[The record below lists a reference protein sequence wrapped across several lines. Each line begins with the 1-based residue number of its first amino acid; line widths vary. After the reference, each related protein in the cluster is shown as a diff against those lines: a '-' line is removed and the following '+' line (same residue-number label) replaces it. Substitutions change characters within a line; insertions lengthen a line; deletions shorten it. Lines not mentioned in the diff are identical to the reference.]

1 MFKKIL
7 SIIIL
12 LSVGS
17 VQITRAG
24 EGMWPLTLINKLQD
38 DMQSKGLKLTAEDIY
53 SINKTCMKD
62 AVVRLMSKQ
71 NRMFCTGEVISD
83 QGLFLTNHHC
93 GYPTVQELSTPE
105 DNILQKGFWAK
116 NLSEERPAIFNIGL
130 LTKVED
136 ITARVLDSINLNDD
150 ETTRA
155 AAVAAHLTKLT
166 TQLKNEIGDGKDN
179 YVVDIV
185 PFYSGNKY
193 LAMYYQVFSDI
204 RLVGVPPENIG
215 KFGGETDNWEWPR
228 HTCDISIFRIYANKD
243 NAPAAYSKDNKP
255 FHPRYYFPVN
265 IQGPKEKDY
274 AMIMGYPGRTQRYTY
289 SGGIKYYS
297 SKERPKRVKVRRD
310 ILDIYE
316 EFMHADPKIKL
327 MYAEKYAGLANYWK
341 KFMGEATAL
350 NQLHIYDRRKDAEDT
365 FAKWVKD
372 NNKTAMYGE
381 VFDLYTK
388 AYADLDTYGLYST
401 YFQDAINNSQPMS
414 ISMQFSKLEPLLS
427 DKTKADELKKQVDE
441 LSKGLDE
448 NYREFYQPIEK
459 KVLISVLMHVFTD
472 LDHTHLPQSLND
484 LAAEYKTDY
493 AAMAESLW
501 KKSMFISKEK
511 VAEFLKDPSAKK
523 LKKDPI
529 YIIANDYANAMNVTL
544 KPTFTSITNKLNRAN
559 RLFLNGTLE
568 MDKNKLFAPDANGTM
583 RVTYGQVL
591 PYDGK
596 DAMHYRSFT
605 TADGVLEKYTPG
617 DIEFDA
623 PTRLIEMMKQKNFG
637 RYADKDGTLHTCF
650 ITDND
655 ITGGNSGSPV
665 INGNGELIGTA
676 FDGNWEAISS
686 DFAFEPKLQRTISVD
701 IRYTLFIIDK
711 FGGASNL
718 IKEMKIIE

>member
-1 MFKKIL
+1 MFKKFL
-7 SIIIL
+7 ALFVL

-17 VQITRAG
+17 VQLTLAG

-62 AVVRLMSKQ
+62 AIVRLMSKQ

-105 DNILQKGFWAK
+105 DNILQNGFWAK
-116 NLSEERPAIFNIGL
+116 NMSEERPAIFNIGL

-136 ITARVLDSINLNDD
+136 VTSRVLDSININDE
-150 ETTRA
+150 ETKRA
-155 AAVAAHLTKLT
+155 AAVAARITKIAA
-166 TQLKNEIGDGKDN
+166 QLKSEIGEGKDN
-179 YVVDIV
+179 YVVDII
-185 PFYSGNKY
+185 PFYSGNKF

-204 RLVGVPPENIG
+204 RLVGVPPESIG

-228 HTCDISIFRIYANKD
+228 HACDISLFRIYANKD
-243 NAPAAYSKDNKP
+243 NAPAAFSKDNQP

-297 SKERPKRVKVRRD
+297 GKERPKRVKVRRD
-310 ILDIYE
+310 VLDVYDE
-316 EFMHADPKIKL
+316 YMNADPKIKL
-327 MYAEKYAGLANYWK
+327 MYSEKKASLANYWK
-341 KFMGEATAL
+341 KYMGEATAL
-350 NQLHIYDRRKDAEDT
+350 ERLHIYDRRKEAENA

-372 NNKTAMYGE
+372 NNKTAVYGE
-381 VFDLYTK
+381 VFDLYNK
-388 AYADLDTYGLYST
+388 GYAQLDTFGLLTT
-401 YFQDAINNSQPMS
+401 YYQDAVNNSQPMT
-414 ISMQFSKLEPLLS
+414 IGIQFAKLEPLLK
-427 DKTKADELKKQVDE
+427 DKAKADEATKQAGELAKTMDE
-441 LSKGLDE
+441 TYK
-448 NYREFYQPIEK
+448 EFYEPIEK
-459 KVLISVLMHVFTD
+459 KVMTAVLMHVFQD
-472 LDHTHLPQSLND
+472 LDPKFLPKSWLD
-484 LAAEYKTDY
+484 LYSKYKTDY
-493 AAMAESLW
+493 AGMTEMLW
-501 KKSMFISKEK
+501 RKSIFSSKEK
-511 VAEFLKDPSAKK
+511 VDAFLKNPSAKK
-523 LKKDPI
+523 LAKDPV
-529 YIIANDYANAMNVTL
+529 YILANDYSNEINVTL
-544 KPTFTSITNKLNRAN
+544 KPVISGITNTLNRAN
-559 RLFLNGTLE
+559 RLFLNGFLE
-568 MDKNKLFAPDANGTM
+568 MNASKTYAPDANGTM

-596 DAMHYRSFT
+596 DAMHYKEFT
-605 TADGVLEKYTPG
+605 TADGVMEKYIPG

-623 PTRLIEMMKQKNFG
+623 PARLIDMMKKKDFG
-637 RYADKDGTLHTCF
+637 PYADKDGTLHTCF

-701 IRYTLFIIDK
+701 IRYTLFVIDK

-718 IKEMKIIE
+718 IKEMKVIQ